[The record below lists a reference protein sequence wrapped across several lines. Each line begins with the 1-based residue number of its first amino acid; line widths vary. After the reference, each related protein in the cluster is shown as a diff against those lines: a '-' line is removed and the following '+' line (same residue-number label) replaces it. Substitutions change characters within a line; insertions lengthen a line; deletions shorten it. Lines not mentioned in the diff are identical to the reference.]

1 MSNIYLIYT
10 YYSAIKEKSHLF
22 QEELESKKKQIERY
36 DKKVIDLELEKLVKY
51 LPNQW
56 ETN

>member
-36 DKKVIDLELEKLVKY
+36 DKKVIDLELEKLV
-51 LPNQW
+51 
-56 ETN
+56 E